1 MRRGHCQAELYFSDI
16 LIRSH
21 SDIGTGEFLV
31 PGNDILM
38 LTAGLLGNHFGASIS
53 SGRSTWELNFPIAE
67 DEKEVPVI
75 TSKTRGHGREPVSL
89 KDFAFSIV
97 LC

>member
-21 SDIGTGEFLV
+21 SDIGTWEFLV

-38 LTAGLLGNHFGASIS
+38 LTAGLLGKHFGASIS

-67 DEKEVPVI
+67 DEKEVSVMM
-75 TSKTRGHGREPVSL
+75 SRTRGHGREPVSQ
-89 KDFAFSIV
+89 KDFAFSTV